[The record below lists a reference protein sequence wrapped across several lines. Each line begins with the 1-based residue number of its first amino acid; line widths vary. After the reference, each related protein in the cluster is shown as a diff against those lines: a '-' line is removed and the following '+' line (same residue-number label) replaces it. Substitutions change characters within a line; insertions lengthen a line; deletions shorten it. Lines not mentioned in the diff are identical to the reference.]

1 MAQNLKSYGL
11 IARNHVFHVS
21 GLWTRI
27 RGTAWR
33 FGCGPRLMWDARVVY
48 ASWYTWRKF
57 QPCSGGPV
65 VQALLALSLST
76 SIMFKGCSASV
87 QGPRE
92 ENLGS
97 TARELVLEHTIVT
110 IPLRRYDTWK
120 HLELWWSRSTFR
132 TIRNYIPIITAISII
147 PLIRATFIAAN
158 HAQIA
163 LSQKTIVWISRGRKR
178 C

>member
-1 MAQNLKSYGL
+1 MELGVQ
-11 IARNHVFHVS
+11 
-21 GLWTRI
+21 
-27 RGTAWR
+27 RGEEKTLGR
-33 FGCGPRLMWDARVVY
+33 KVPRRGENPRLRNAPEGIWKPWKWPIFRAVVDRW
-48 ASWYTWRKF
+48 SR
-57 QPCSGGPV
+57 
-65 VQALLALSLST
+65 LSLRT

-110 IPLRRYDTWK
+110 IPLRRYDT
-120 HLELWWSRSTFR
+120 ELWWSRSTFR
-132 TIRNYIPIITAISII
+132 TIRNYIPIITVMSII